1 MILKKKYI
9 TSFII
14 LLILILIIKTRNS
27 EIFYFPIKN
36 VTSSE
41 LINVNKDDISKA
53 VKYLYSKSFFDIDLN
68 HLKNKLEKIE
78 WVRKINVRRSYPNE
92 IIIDIEEHTPI
103 LRWNNKMYINKY
115 GEKFNASK
123 IDKSIPI
130 LISDESRINEVFA
143 YFKLFNEKLSSRKL
157 DFKITKIMENEI
169 RSLAISLSSGI
180 NIQLGSKDVNNKIPL
195 FFEIYKSLN
204 TRDLNKIRYI
214 DMRYTN
220 GFSVGWNKVNGKK

>member
-14 LLILILIIKTRNS
+14 LLILILIIKTKNS
-27 EIFYFPIKN
+27 EIYYFPIKN

-220 GFSVGWNKVNGKK
+220 GFSVGWN

>member
-9 TSFII
+9 ISFISLLV
-14 LLILILIIKTRNS
+14 LLIIILKTNNR
-27 EIFYFPIKN
+27 EIFHFPIKN

-68 HLKNKLEKIE
+68 YLKNKLEKIE

-103 LRWNNKMYINKY
+103 LIWNNKMYINTY
-115 GEKFNASK
+115 GEKFNVSK
-123 IDKSIPI
+123 IDKNIPI
-130 LISDESRINEVFA
+130 LISDESRINEVFT

-169 RSLAISLSSGI
+169 RSLTISLSSGI
-180 NIQLGSKDVNNKIPL
+180 NIQLGSKDVNIKIPL

-214 DMRYTN
+214 DMRYSN
-220 GFSVGWNKVNGKK
+220 GFSVGWN

>member
-9 TSFII
+9 ITFIT
-14 LLILILIIKTRNS
+14 LLIILIIIKTHNS
-27 EIFYFPIKN
+27 ENLYFPIKN

-41 LINVNKDDISKA
+41 LINVNKDDISEA

-68 HLKNKLEKIE
+68 YLKNKLEKIE
-78 WVRKINVRRSYPNE
+78 WVRKINIRRSYPNE

-103 LRWNNKMYINKY
+103 LIWNNKMYINKY

-123 IDKSIPI
+123 IDKNIPI
-130 LISDESRINEVFA
+130 LISDESRINEVFT
-143 YFKLFNEKLSSRKL
+143 YFELFNDKLSSRKL
-157 DFKITKIMENEI
+157 DFKITKIVENEI
-169 RSLAISLSSGI
+169 RSLTISLSSGI
-180 NIQLGSKDVNNKIPL
+180 NIQLGSKDVNNKITL

-214 DMRYTN
+214 DMRYSN
-220 GFSVGWNKVNGKK
+220 GFSVGWN

>member
-1 MILKKKYI
+1 MVLKKKYI
-9 TSFII
+9 ISFITLLI
-14 LLILILIIKTRNS
+14 LLIIIKTNNS
-27 EIFYFPIKN
+27 EIFYFPIKK

-68 HLKNKLEKIE
+68 YLKNKLEKIE

-92 IIIDIEEHTPI
+92 VIIDIEEHTPI
-103 LRWNNKMYINKY
+103 LIWNNKMYINKY
-115 GEKFNASK
+115 GEKFKVSK
-123 IDKSIPI
+123 IDKNIPI

-143 YFKLFNEKLSSRKL
+143 YFQLFNEKISSRKL

-169 RSLAISLSSGI
+169 RSLTISLSSGI

-214 DMRYTN
+214 DMRYSN
-220 GFSVGWNKVNGKK
+220 GFSVGWN

>member
-9 TSFII
+9 ITII
-14 LLILILIIKTRNS
+14 TLVIILIIIKTNNS
-27 EIFYFPIKN
+27 ENLYFPIKN

-41 LINVNKDDISKA
+41 LINVNKDDISEA

-68 HLKNKLEKIE
+68 YLKNKLEKIE

-92 IIIDIEEHTPI
+92 VIIDIEEHTPI
-103 LRWNNKMYINKY
+103 LIWNNKMYINKY
-115 GEKFNASK
+115 GEKFKVSK

-130 LISDESRINEVFA
+130 LISDESRINEVFS
-143 YFKLFNEKLSSRKL
+143 YFELFNDKLSSRKL
-157 DFKITKIMENEI
+157 DFKITKIVENEI
-169 RSLAISLSSGI
+169 RSLTISLSSGI
-180 NIQLGSKDVNNKIPL
+180 NIQLGSKDVKNKIPL

-214 DMRYTN
+214 DMRYSN
-220 GFSVGWNKVNGKK
+220 GFSVGWN

>member
-1 MILKKKYI
+1 MILKKKYTI
-9 TSFII
+9 SFITLLI
-14 LLILILIIKTRNS
+14 LLIIIKTNNS
-27 EIFYFPIKN
+27 EIFYFPIKK

-78 WVRKINVRRSYPNE
+78 WVRKIDVRRSYPNE

-143 YFKLFNEKLSSRKL
+143 YFKLFNEKLSSRKM

-180 NIQLGSKDVNNKIPL
+180 NIQLGSKDVNNKITL

-214 DMRYTN
+214 DMRYSN
-220 GFSVGWNKVNGKK
+220 GFSVGWN

>member
-14 LLILILIIKTRNS
+14 LLILILIIKTKNS

-157 DFKITKIMENEI
+157 DFKITKITENEI

-214 DMRYTN
+214 DMRYSN
-220 GFSVGWNKVNGKK
+220 GFSVGWN

>member
-9 TSFII
+9 ISFIT
-14 LLILILIIKTRNS
+14 LLILIIIIKTNNS

-53 VKYLYSKSFFDIDLN
+53 VEYLYSKSFFDVDLN
-68 HLKNKLEKIE
+68 YLKNKLEKIE

-103 LRWNNKMYINKY
+103 LIWNNKMYINKY
-115 GEKFNASK
+115 GEKFKVSK
-123 IDKSIPI
+123 IDKNIPI
-130 LISDESRINEVFA
+130 LISDESRIHEVFA

-157 DFKITKIMENEI
+157 DFKITKIVENEI
-169 RSLAISLSSGI
+169 RSLTISLSSGI
-180 NIQLGSKDVNNKIPL
+180 NIQLGSKDVNNKITL

-220 GFSVGWNKVNGKK
+220 GFSVGWN

>member
-14 LLILILIIKTRNS
+14 LLILILIIKTKNS

-78 WVRKINVRRSYPNE
+78 WVRKINERRSYPNE

-220 GFSVGWNKVNGKK
+220 GFSVGWN

>member
-9 TSFII
+9 ISFISLLVLLII
-14 LLILILIIKTRNS
+14 LLKTNNR
-27 EIFYFPIKN
+27 EIFHFPIKN
-36 VTSSE
+36 VISSE
-41 LINVNKDDISKA
+41 LINVNEDDISNA

-68 HLKNKLEKIE
+68 YLKNKLEKIE

-103 LRWNNKMYINKY
+103 LIWNNKMYINTY
-115 GEKFNASK
+115 GEKFNVSK
-123 IDKSIPI
+123 IDKNIPI
-130 LISDESRINEVFA
+130 LISDESRINEVFT

-169 RSLAISLSSGI
+169 RSLTISLSSGI
-180 NIQLGSKDVNNKIPL
+180 NIQLGSKDVNIKIPL

-214 DMRYTN
+214 DMRYSN
-220 GFSVGWNKVNGKK
+220 GFSVGWN

>member
-9 TSFII
+9 ISFISLLV
-14 LLILILIIKTRNS
+14 LLIIILKTNNR
-27 EIFYFPIKN
+27 EIFHFPIKT

-41 LINVNKDDISKA
+41 LINVNKDDISNA

-68 HLKNKLEKIE
+68 YLKNKLEKIE
-78 WVRKINVRRSYPNE
+78 WVRNINVRRSYPNE

-103 LRWNNKMYINKY
+103 LIWNNKMYINMY
-115 GEKFNASK
+115 GEKFNVSK
-123 IDKSIPI
+123 IDKNIPL
-130 LISDESRINEVFA
+130 LISDESRINEVFT

-169 RSLAISLSSGI
+169 RSLTISLSSGI
-180 NIQLGSKDVNNKIPL
+180 NIQLGSKDVNNKILL

-214 DMRYTN
+214 DMRYSN
-220 GFSVGWNKVNGKK
+220 GFSVGWN

>member
-9 TSFII
+9 ISFIT
-14 LLILILIIKTRNS
+14 LLILIIIIKNNNS

-53 VKYLYSKSFFDIDLN
+53 VKYLYSKSFFDVDLN
-68 HLKNKLEKIE
+68 YLKNKLEKIE

-157 DFKITKIMENEI
+157 DFKITKIVENEI
-169 RSLAISLSSGI
+169 RSLTISLSSGI

-214 DMRYTN
+214 DMRYSN
-220 GFSVGWNKVNGKK
+220 GFSVGWN

>member
-14 LLILILIIKTRNS
+14 LLILILIIKTKNS

-214 DMRYTN
+214 DMRYSN
-220 GFSVGWNKVNGKK
+220 GFSVGWN

>member
-14 LLILILIIKTRNS
+14 LLILILIIKTKNS

-220 GFSVGWNKVNGKK
+220 GFSVGWN

>member
-9 TSFII
+9 ISFISLLVLLII
-14 LLILILIIKTRNS
+14 LLKTNNR
-27 EIFYFPIKN
+27 EIFHFPIKN
-36 VTSSE
+36 VISSE
-41 LINVNKDDISKA
+41 LINVNEDDISKA

-68 HLKNKLEKIE
+68 YLKNKLEKIE

-103 LRWNNKMYINKY
+103 LIWNNKMYINMY
-115 GEKFNASK
+115 GEKFNVSK
-123 IDKSIPI
+123 IDKNIPI
-130 LISDESRINEVFA
+130 LISDESRINEVFT

-169 RSLAISLSSGI
+169 RSLTISLSSGI

-214 DMRYTN
+214 DMRYSN
-220 GFSVGWNKVNGKK
+220 GFSVGWN

>member
-9 TSFII
+9 ITFITLVI
-14 LLILILIIKTRNS
+14 ILIIIKTNNS
-27 EIFYFPIKN
+27 ENLYFPIKN

-41 LINVNKDDISKA
+41 LINVNKDDISEA

-68 HLKNKLEKIE
+68 YLKNKLEKIE

-92 IIIDIEEHTPI
+92 VIIDIEEHTPI
-103 LRWNNKMYINKY
+103 LIWNNKMYINEY
-115 GEKFNASK
+115 GEKFKVSK

-130 LISDESRINEVFA
+130 LISDESRINEVFS
-143 YFKLFNEKLSSRKL
+143 YFELFNDKLSSRKL

-169 RSLAISLSSGI
+169 RSLTISLSSGI

-214 DMRYTN
+214 DMRYSN
-220 GFSVGWNKVNGKK
+220 GFSVGWN

>member
-9 TSFII
+9 ITFITLVI
-14 LLILILIIKTRNS
+14 ILIIIKTNNS
-27 EIFYFPIKN
+27 ENLYFPIKN

-41 LINVNKDDISKA
+41 LINVNKDDISEA

-68 HLKNKLEKIE
+68 YLKNKLEKIE

-92 IIIDIEEHTPI
+92 VIIDIEEHTPI
-103 LRWNNKMYINKY
+103 LIWNNKMYINEY
-115 GEKFNASK
+115 GEKFKVSK

-130 LISDESRINEVFA
+130 LISDESRINEVFS
-143 YFKLFNEKLSSRKL
+143 YFELFNDKLSSRKL
-157 DFKITKIMENEI
+157 DFKITKIVENEI
-169 RSLAISLSSGI
+169 RSLTISLSSGI

-214 DMRYTN
+214 DMRYSN
-220 GFSVGWNKVNGKK
+220 GFSVGWN

>member
-9 TSFII
+9 ISFIT
-14 LLILILIIKTRNS
+14 LLILIIIIKTNNS

-78 WVRKINVRRSYPNE
+78 WVRQINVRRSYPNE

-169 RSLAISLSSGI
+169 RSLTISLSSGI

-214 DMRYTN
+214 DMRYSN
-220 GFSVGWNKVNGKK
+220 GFSVGWN

>member
-1 MILKKKYI
+1 MILKKKYTI
-9 TSFII
+9 SFITLLI
-14 LLILILIIKTRNS
+14 LLIIIKTNNS
-27 EIFYFPIKN
+27 EIFYFPIKK

-214 DMRYTN
+214 DMRYSN
-220 GFSVGWNKVNGKK
+220 GFSVGWN

>member
-9 TSFII
+9 ISFISLLV
-14 LLILILIIKTRNS
+14 LLIIILKTNNR
-27 EIFYFPIKN
+27 EIFHFPIKN

-41 LINVNKDDISKA
+41 LINVNKDDISKN

-68 HLKNKLEKIE
+68 YLKNKLEKIE

-103 LRWNNKMYINKY
+103 LIWNNKMYINMY
-115 GEKFNASK
+115 GEKFNVSK
-123 IDKSIPI
+123 IDKNIPL
-130 LISDESRINEVFA
+130 LISDESRINEVFT

-169 RSLAISLSSGI
+169 RSLTISLSSGI
-180 NIQLGSKDVNNKIPL
+180 NIQLGSKDVNIKIPL

-214 DMRYTN
+214 DMRYSN
-220 GFSVGWNKVNGKK
+220 GFSVGWN

>member
-9 TSFII
+9 ISFISLLV
-14 LLILILIIKTRNS
+14 LLIIILKTNNR
-27 EIFYFPIKN
+27 EIFHFPIKN

-68 HLKNKLEKIE
+68 YLKNKLEKIE

-103 LRWNNKMYINKY
+103 LIWNNKMYINMY
-115 GEKFNASK
+115 GEKFNVSK
-123 IDKSIPI
+123 IDKNIPL
-130 LISDESRINEVFA
+130 LISDESRINEVFT

-169 RSLAISLSSGI
+169 RSLTISLSSGI
-180 NIQLGSKDVNNKIPL
+180 NIQLGSKDVNNKITL

-214 DMRYTN
+214 DMRYSN
-220 GFSVGWNKVNGKK
+220 GFSVGWN

>member
-9 TSFII
+9 ISFISLLV
-14 LLILILIIKTRNS
+14 LLIIILKTNNR
-27 EIFYFPIKN
+27 EIFHFPIKN

-41 LINVNKDDISKA
+41 LINVNKDDISNA

-68 HLKNKLEKIE
+68 YLKNKLEKIE

-103 LRWNNKMYINKY
+103 LIWNNKMYINMY
-115 GEKFNASK
+115 GEKFNVSK
-123 IDKSIPI
+123 IDKNIPI
-130 LISDESRINEVFA
+130 LISDESRINEVFT

-169 RSLAISLSSGI
+169 RSLTISLSSGI
-180 NIQLGSKDVNNKIPL
+180 NIQLGSKDVNIKILL

-214 DMRYTN
+214 DMRYSN
-220 GFSVGWNKVNGKK
+220 GFSVGWN

>member
-9 TSFII
+9 ISFISLLV
-14 LLILILIIKTRNS
+14 LLIIILKTNNR
-27 EIFYFPIKN
+27 EIFHFPIKN

-41 LINVNKDDISKA
+41 LINVNKDDISNA
-53 VKYLYSKSFFDIDLN
+53 VEYLYSKSFFDIDLN
-68 HLKNKLEKIE
+68 YLKNKLEKIE

-103 LRWNNKMYINKY
+103 LIWNNKMYINMY
-115 GEKFNASK
+115 GEKFNVSK
-123 IDKSIPI
+123 IDKNIPL
-130 LISDESRINEVFA
+130 LISDESRINEVFT

-169 RSLAISLSSGI
+169 RSLTISLSSGI
-180 NIQLGSKDVNNKIPL
+180 NIQLGSKDVNIKIPL
-195 FFEIYKSLN
+195 FFEIYNSLN

-214 DMRYTN
+214 DMRYSN
-220 GFSVGWNKVNGKK
+220 GFSVGWN

>member
-9 TSFII
+9 ISFITLLI
-14 LLILILIIKTRNS
+14 LLIIIKNNNS
-27 EIFYFPIKN
+27 EIFYFPIKK

-68 HLKNKLEKIE
+68 YLKNKLEKIE

-92 IIIDIEEHTPI
+92 VIIDIEEHTPI
-103 LRWNNKMYINKY
+103 LIWNNKMYINKY
-115 GEKFNASK
+115 GEKFKVSK
-123 IDKSIPI
+123 IDKNIPI
-130 LISDESRINEVFA
+130 LISDESRINEVFS
-143 YFKLFNEKLSSRKL
+143 YFELFNDKLSSRKL
-157 DFKITKIMENEI
+157 DFKITKIVENEI
-169 RSLAISLSSGI
+169 RSLTISLSSGI
-180 NIQLGSKDVNNKIPL
+180 NIQLGSKDVNNKITL

-214 DMRYTN
+214 DMRYSN
-220 GFSVGWNKVNGKK
+220 GFSVGWN

>member
-9 TSFII
+9 ITFITLVI
-14 LLILILIIKTRNS
+14 ILIIIKTINS
-27 EIFYFPIKN
+27 ENLYFPIKN

-41 LINVNKDDISKA
+41 LINVNKDDISEA

-68 HLKNKLEKIE
+68 YLKNKLEKIE

-103 LRWNNKMYINKY
+103 LIWNNKMYINKY
-115 GEKFNASK
+115 GEKFIVSK
-123 IDKSIPI
+123 IDKNIPI
-130 LISDESRINEVFA
+130 LVSDESRINEVFT
-143 YFKLFNEKLSSRKL
+143 YFELFNDKLSSRKL
-157 DFKITKIMENEI
+157 DFKITKIVENEI
-169 RSLAISLSSGI
+169 RSLTISLSSGI
-180 NIQLGSKDVNNKIPL
+180 NIQLGSKDVNNKITL

-214 DMRYTN
+214 DMRYSN
-220 GFSVGWNKVNGKK
+220 GFSVGWN

>member
-9 TSFII
+9 ISFISLLV
-14 LLILILIIKTRNS
+14 LLIIILKTNNR
-27 EIFYFPIKN
+27 EIFHFPIKN

-41 LINVNKDDISKA
+41 LINVNKDDISKT

-68 HLKNKLEKIE
+68 YLKNKLEKIE

-103 LRWNNKMYINKY
+103 LIWNNKMYINMY
-115 GEKFNASK
+115 GEKFNVSK
-123 IDKSIPI
+123 IDKNIPI

-143 YFKLFNEKLSSRKL
+143 YFQLFNEKISSRKL

-169 RSLAISLSSGI
+169 RSLTISLSSGI

-214 DMRYTN
+214 DMRYSN
-220 GFSVGWNKVNGKK
+220 GFSVGWN

>member
-1 MILKKKYI
+1 
-9 TSFII
+9 
-14 LLILILIIKTRNS
+14 
-27 EIFYFPIKN
+27 
-36 VTSSE
+36 
-41 LINVNKDDISKA
+41 
-53 VKYLYSKSFFDIDLN
+53 
-68 HLKNKLEKIE
+68 
-78 WVRKINVRRSYPNE
+78 
-92 IIIDIEEHTPI
+92 
-103 LRWNNKMYINKY
+103 MYINKY

-143 YFKLFNEKLSSRKL
+143 YFKLFNEKLSSRKM

-214 DMRYTN
+214 DMRYTK
-220 GFSVGWNKVNGKK
+220 GYSVGWN

>member
-9 TSFII
+9 SSFII
-14 LLILILIIKTRNS
+14 LLILIIIIKKNNT

-92 IIIDIEEHTPI
+92 IIIDIEEHIPI

-220 GFSVGWNKVNGKK
+220 GFSVGWN

>member
-9 TSFII
+9 ISFISLLV
-14 LLILILIIKTRNS
+14 LLIIILKTNNR
-27 EIFYFPIKN
+27 EIFHFPIKN

-41 LINVNKDDISKA
+41 LINVNKDDISNA

-68 HLKNKLEKIE
+68 YLKNKLEKIE

-103 LRWNNKMYINKY
+103 LIWNNKMYINMY
-115 GEKFNASK
+115 GEKFNVSK
-123 IDKSIPI
+123 IDKNIPI

-143 YFKLFNEKLSSRKL
+143 YFQLFNEKISSRKL

-169 RSLAISLSSGI
+169 RSLTISLSSGI
-180 NIQLGSKDVNNKIPL
+180 NIQLGSKDIDIKIPL

-214 DMRYTN
+214 DMRYSN
-220 GFSVGWNKVNGKK
+220 GFSVGWN

>member
-9 TSFII
+9 ISFITLLI
-14 LLILILIIKTRNS
+14 LLIIIKTNNS
-27 EIFYFPIKN
+27 EIFYFPIKK

-68 HLKNKLEKIE
+68 YLKNKLEKIE

-92 IIIDIEEHTPI
+92 VIIDIEEHTPI
-103 LRWNNKMYINKY
+103 LIWNNKMYINKY
-115 GEKFNASK
+115 GEKFKVSK
-123 IDKSIPI
+123 IDKNIPI
-130 LISDESRINEVFA
+130 LISDESRINEVFS
-143 YFKLFNEKLSSRKL
+143 YFELFNDKLSSRKL
-157 DFKITKIMENEI
+157 DFKITEIVENEI
-169 RSLAISLSSGI
+169 RSLTITLSSGI
-180 NIQLGSKDVNNKIPL
+180 NIQLGSKDINNKIPL

-214 DMRYTN
+214 DMRYSN
-220 GFSVGWNKVNGKK
+220 GFSVGWN

>member
-9 TSFII
+9 ISLIT
-14 LLILILIIKTRNS
+14 LLILLLIIILKTNNRK
-27 EIFYFPIKN
+27 IFYLPIKN

-53 VKYLYSKSFFDIDLN
+53 VKYLYSKSFFEIDLN
-68 HLKNKLEKIE
+68 YLKNKLEKIE

-103 LRWNNKMYINKY
+103 LIWNNKMYINKY
-115 GEKFNASK
+115 GEKFHVSK
-123 IDKSIPI
+123 IDKNIPI
-130 LISDESRINEVFA
+130 LISDESRINEVFT

-157 DFKITKIMENEI
+157 DLKITKIMENEI
-169 RSLAISLSSGI
+169 RSLTISLSSGI
-180 NIQLGSKDVNNKIPL
+180 NIKLGSKDVNNKIPL

-214 DMRYTN
+214 DMRYSN
-220 GFSVGWNKVNGKK
+220 GFSVGWN